1 MSGEIDVSK
10 VDLTQ
15 LTNNHLSGCGSFC
28 SVCCPSGLASEFH
41 ECSVNIFS
49 LVTVTYAKQ
58 IWDEMICP
66 KDTKEEESLQASC
79 DCNRGEEQE
88 LMRPDFRRGE
98 LNEGQV
104 EMKVDD
110 DAHSIVPE
118 STSAYV
124 RKNSVTTSGPSDILL
139 QQLLR
144 LVTVQGCLLALC
156 TLRRYSSS
164 PDGRHDAD

>member
-1 MSGEIDVSK
+1 M
-10 VDLTQ
+10 
-15 LTNNHLSGCGSFC
+15 
-28 SVCCPSGLASEFH
+28 ASEFH
-41 ECSVNIFS
+41 EWFREHFS

-110 DAHSIVPE
+110 DARSIVPE

-124 RKNSVTTSGPSDILL
+124 QKNSVTTSGPSDILL

>member
-1 MSGEIDVSK
+1 MYGLAKRSTCFKIGKSHLTDLKQIIIYQAVGLFVAFVVRPDWPLNFMSG
-10 VDLTQ
+10 
-15 LTNNHLSGCGSFC
+15 
-28 SVCCPSGLASEFH
+28 
-41 ECSVNIFS
+41 SVNIFS

-58 IWDEMICP
+58 IWDERICL

-88 LMRPDFRRGE
+88 LMRPDFRRSE

-110 DAHSIVPE
+110 DAHSIVPK

-124 RKNSVTTSGPSDILL
+124 QKNSVTASGPSDNLL
-139 QQLLR
+139 QQNCC
-144 LVTVQGCLLALC
+144 GW
-156 TLRRYSSS
+156 
-164 PDGRHDAD
+164 

>member
-1 MSGEIDVSK
+1 
-10 VDLTQ
+10 
-15 LTNNHLSGCGSFC
+15 
-28 SVCCPSGLASEFH
+28 
-41 ECSVNIFS
+41 
-49 LVTVTYAKQ
+49 
-58 IWDEMICP
+58 
-66 KDTKEEESLQASC
+66 
-79 DCNRGEEQE
+79 
-88 LMRPDFRRGE
+88 MRPDFRRGE
-98 LNEGQV
+98 LNEEQV

-124 RKNSVTTSGPSDILL
+124 QKNSVTTSGPLL

-164 PDGRHDAD
+164 PDDRHDAD

>member
-1 MSGEIDVSK
+1 M
-10 VDLTQ
+10 
-15 LTNNHLSGCGSFC
+15 
-28 SVCCPSGLASEFH
+28 
-41 ECSVNIFS
+41 NIFS

-124 RKNSVTTSGPSDILL
+124 QNELRNDIWAIGHFIATI
-139 QQLLR
+139 
-144 LVTVQGCLLALC
+144 VAGW
-156 TLRRYSSS
+156 
-164 PDGRHDAD
+164 